1 MARRPSGQGWGES
14 GGGVRL
20 VEPDVES
27 WAARR
32 RRGPTAQAR
41 GRPADQ
47 VVDELQ
53 PARAHNDLQ
62 GRWPGDGPACAWR
75 PSCRPAEPARKSCRP
90 WSRTAVSSRRGGGAA
105 SRRGGSTAA
114 VPDDQVLELEAGQAV
129 GIVVE
134 LAGCPQLRTVTAAGP
149 RGGPVAGHCRARSA
163 ARVRRGGSWLVAAYL
178 PELNIDPAIPPAP
191 AWFPATLMLAGPPHS
206 VSACS
211 HKPVVRLVLRDARWF
226 ASRCSSTKRTTP
238 GFRAVHPPSCPM
250 RSEPEGRIDSNVR

>member
-20 VEPDVES
+20 VEPDVEP

-53 PARAHNDLQ
+53 PARATTTCKA
-62 GRWPGDGPACAWR
+62 DGLGTDQR
-75 PSCRPAEPARKSCRP
+75 ARGAR
-90 WSRTAVSSRRGGGAA
+90 RAVQRSRRGSRAGRGLERPCLADGGAAA

-114 VPDDQVLELEAGQAV
+114 VPDDQVLKLEAGQAV
-129 GIVVE
+129 GIVAE

-149 RGGPVAGHCRARSA
+149 RGGPVAGHADA
-163 ARVRRGGSWLVAAYL
+163 GLGY
-178 PELNIDPAIPPAP
+178 PA
-191 AWFPATLMLAGPPHS
+191 
-206 VSACS
+206 
-211 HKPVVRLVLRDARWF
+211 
-226 ASRCSSTKRTTP
+226 
-238 GFRAVHPPSCPM
+238 
-250 RSEPEGRIDSNVR
+250 